1 MILKLKQNDSW
12 RFIDNIQEIVTPA
25 TKEISSNEIFIQYTK
40 NGEILSQ
47 NVSYGCYILNDS
59 GKTIERLV

>member
-25 TKEISSNEIFIQYTK
+25 TKEISPKEIFIQYTK
-40 NGEILSQ
+40 NGEILNQ
-47 NVSYGCYILNDS
+47 NVSEGCYILNDL